1 MAEKGKRRKIR
12 CGLKGTWAVFE
23 VTTKDHLT
31 LSCSLFPLERILV
44 SMAKLPLKRT
54 QMLVMTKGFFLHS
67 CFQIQKLLRA
77 PPKNRLY

>member
-31 LSCSLFPLERILV
+31 LSCSLFPLERIMV

-54 QMLVMTKGFFLHS
+54 QMLVMTKGFFFYTRAKATES
-67 CFQIQKLLRA
+67 QK
-77 PPKNRLY
+77 KTRLY

>member
-31 LSCSLFPLERILV
+31 LPCSLFLLERILV
-44 SMAKLPLKRT
+44 SMAKLPLKRP
-54 QMLVMTKGFFLHS
+54 QMLVMTKGFFTLMLPNAKVTES
-67 CFQIQKLLRA
+67 Q
-77 PPKNRLY
+77 KNRLY